1 MKNICRKLL
10 AVALSAVMLC
20 LSSTQMVFADTIEM
34 KNNRIDF
41 IERDVTDTAAY
52 LKYYMTINEK
62 TTLVTEYVQIKNGSI
77 IVDTSEIEVDR
88 NSNINELSRND
99 SYVIYPII
107 DTVANSEKGVISRS
121 GCNWKS
127 HTATFSL
134 RGAQFTA
141 ASVGAVLA
149 AATGMGL
156 PAAINAGAAMISFL
170 IGIGYSS
177 IPSDVYFK
185 GKRCVSK
192 STGKIYYRYKG
203 SIYKD
208 SSHTQAMVKNL
219 SWSRRWGH

>member
-99 SYVIYPII
+99 SYVIYPI
-107 DTVANSEKGVISRS
+107 NY
-121 GCNWKS
+121 
-127 HTATFSL
+127 SL
-134 RGAQFTA
+134 
-141 ASVGAVLA
+141 
-149 AATGMGL
+149 
-156 PAAINAGAAMISFL
+156 
-170 IGIGYSS
+170 
-177 IPSDVYFK
+177 
-185 GKRCVSK
+185 
-192 STGKIYYRYKG
+192 
-203 SIYKD
+203 
-208 SSHTQAMVKNL
+208 TQLFFDN
-219 SWSRRWGH
+219 G

>member
-127 HTATFSL
+127 HTAQSHILSESVLLPHTYCTPHLHPANS
-134 RGAQFTA
+134 
-141 ASVGAVLA
+141 ASTMQKVC
-149 AATGMGL
+149 
-156 PAAINAGAAMISFL
+156 P
-170 IGIGYSS
+170 
-177 IPSDVYFK
+177 P
-185 GKRCVSK
+185 
-192 STGKIYYRYKG
+192 
-203 SIYKD
+203 
-208 SSHTQAMVKNL
+208 Q
-219 SWSRRWGH
+219 

>member
-1 MKNICRKLL
+1 MLRNKKKTP
-10 AVALSAVMLC
+10 VALTTEANCQVNPSKGIIDMNIVAKTDLTFQNITFEPIYQDGQ
-20 LSSTQMVFADTIEM
+20 LWFTSTELAKALGYSRTDNV
-34 KNNRIDF
+34 NRVYARNSDEF
-41 IERDVTDTAAY
+41 TDS
-52 LKYYMTINEK
+52 MTTTVK
-62 TTLVTEYVQIKNGSI
+62 MTLVRKTG
-77 IVDTSEIEVDR
+77 EVDVMVR
-88 NSNINELSRND
+88 
-99 SYVIYPII
+99 V
-107 DTVANSEKGVISRS
+107 
-121 GCNWKS
+121 
-127 HTATFSL
+127 FSL

>member
-1 MKNICRKLL
+1 MYWQNVPFHKERKLPGQIPDNPVGSNSPRY
-10 AVALSAVMLC
+10 ACILC
-20 LSSTQMVFADTIEM
+20 LSL
-34 KNNRIDF
+34 R
-41 IERDVTDTAAY
+41 
-52 LKYYMTINEK
+52 
-62 TTLVTEYVQIKNGSI
+62 
-77 IVDTSEIEVDR
+77 
-88 NSNINELSRND
+88 
-99 SYVIYPII
+99 
-107 DTVANSEKGVISRS
+107 
-121 GCNWKS
+121 NWKS
-127 HTATFSL
+127 HTETFSL